1 MQIANVQEW
10 INEVRAM
17 AKFVLKRR
25 QIARNVTSQAQ
36 ISAVSSFKLR
46 GSRQQVA
53 VSVGIE
59 LQCATTGLVSAV
71 SGCKYS
77 RASIQL

>member
-17 AKFVLKRR
+17 AKFVPKRR

-53 VSVGIE
+53 VSEGIE
-59 LQCATTGLVSAV
+59 LQRATTGLVSAV
-71 SGCKYS
+71 CECKSS